1 MVIVM
6 THPQPFALIGAPIDS
21 VGGAGGTELSPGV
34 LRAVADWSRVTRID
48 RGDLLETIRNRERDP
63 ASGIVGSDQVIAV
76 TRALR
81 REIAAAFR
89 DGQRPVLLGGCC
101 TQVVGAIAGMRD
113 VLGRVGVAYLDGHLD
128 LYDGVTSPTGEGAD
142 MPLATLLGRGPETW
156 MNAADSACLHPEDVA
171 LIGPRDYED
180 AASRGSVLP
189 EDFAPEIPLWTHEDI
204 RADGGF
210 KVAEQVRARFEGQGL
225 PFWLAIDIDIVN
237 PKIFPATDYLQ
248 PDGLS
253 WADFASLVKGLAA
266 SPQLMGLSV
275 ACYNP
280 EKDLGYHS
288 GRRLAALLVEALEV
302 RRQ

>member
-1 MVIVM
+1 M
-6 THPQPFALIGAPIDS
+6 TYSQPFALIGAPIDS

-34 LRAVADWSRVTRID
+34 LRSVADWSRVTRID
-48 RGDLLETIRNRERDP
+48 RGDLRETIRDRHRD
-63 ASGIVGSDQVIAV
+63 AATGIVGSDEVIAV

-89 DGQRPVLLGGCC
+89 EGQRPVLLGGCC

-113 VLGRVGVAYLDGHLD
+113 VLGRVGIAYLDGHLD
-128 LYDGVTSPTGEGAD
+128 LYDGATSPTGEGAD
-142 MPLATLLGRGPETW
+142 MPLATLLGRGPAPW
-156 MNAADSACLHPEDVA
+156 MAAADGICARPDDIA

-180 AASRGSVLP
+180 AASRGSILP
-189 EDFAPEIPLWTHEDI
+189 EDFMPEMPLWTHEDI
-204 RADGGF
+204 QAEGGAN
-210 KVAEQVRARFEGQGL
+210 VAAEVRSRFEGAGL

-237 PKIFPATDYLQ
+237 PEIFPATDYLQ

-266 SPQLMGLSV
+266 SPRLMGLSV

-280 EKDLGYHS
+280 EKDHGYQH
-288 GRRLAALLVEALEV
+288 GRRLAGLLVESLEANL
-302 RRQ
+302 